1 MDEGPVLNSELLD
14 RRRAEL
20 VNVAA
25 ESRPVADEFLARLGL
40 WQGSSAP
47 HFIGNSTSAVD
58 NWLSNQVI
66 TDEDHN
72 WITVRLAYLIAE
84 VIMERHGGEWLLC
97 EDSRRRSF
105 GRYVVGNMPSA
116 PGFLFDCFEAAH
128 HLASQSPPRSLEAII
143 AELEDDAGIRGNSA

>member
-1 MDEGPVLNSELLD
+1 MDEPRLPTAELLD

-20 VNVAA
+20 ANLAA
-25 ESRPVADEFLARLGL
+25 ESRPVVDEFLARLGL
-40 WQGSSAP
+40 WQGSSPP
-47 HFIGNSTSAVD
+47 HFVDSSTSVVEK
-58 NWLSNQVI
+58 WLNDQVI
-66 TDEDHN
+66 NHEDRA

-105 GRYVVGNMPSA
+105 GRYVVGNLPAA

-128 HLASQSPPRSLEAII
+128 HLASDPPPRSLAGII
-143 AELEDDAGIRGNSA
+143 AELENDAGIGGNRA